1 MFENFS
7 VILVDTLASCA
18 LLKPISSVNLI
29 TAVPFVVS
37 SSETNPTL

>member
-7 VILVDTLASCA
+7 VISVETPASCA

-29 TAVPFVVS
+29 TAVPPVVS
-37 SSETNPTL
+37 SSDTKPTL